1 MRNAAGGGCES
12 NGGVLAGIL
21 ATAAHDAARRKTGG
35 TDRCREVPGAGGGTV
50 EDRRRAG
57 VGAGAAEAA
66 FPKPEVNLREAAVTG
81 AQNALRASVGA
92 GTTAGA

>member
-1 MRNAAGGGCES
+1 MRNAAGGGYET

-21 ATAAHDAARRKTGG
+21 AAAAHDATRRKTSG
-35 TDRCREVPGAGGGTV
+35 TDRCEVPGAAGGTV

-57 VGAGAAEAA
+57 VGAGAAKAA
-66 FPKPEVNLREAAVTG
+66 FTEPEVNLREAAVTG